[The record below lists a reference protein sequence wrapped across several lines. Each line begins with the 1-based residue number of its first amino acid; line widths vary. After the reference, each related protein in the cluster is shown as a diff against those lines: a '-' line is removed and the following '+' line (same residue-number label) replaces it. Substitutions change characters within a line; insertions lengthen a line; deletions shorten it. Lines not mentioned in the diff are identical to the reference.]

1 MIQVR
6 NLFKSFNGQ
15 PVLEDIT
22 FEVNKGEIVVILG
35 ESGTGKSV
43 LLKHLV
49 GLLKP
54 DQGNILVDSQDIT
67 RMSEPE
73 LLNLRKE
80 MGYLFQE
87 GALYDFMNV
96 FENIAFPLREH
107 TDLDGKEIRLKVQN
121 ILKLIGLEGIEAK
134 YPAELSGGMKKR
146 VALARAIIMG
156 SKILFC
162 DEPTSGL
169 DPLRS
174 RDISDLIR
182 NVARK
187 FHCTTVVTSH
197 DIQNSFRIADRLALL
212 QNGRIA
218 AIGTAAELKASNNVF
233 VREFIGAQQ
242 GIC

>member
-6 NLFKSFNGQ
+6 HLHKSFNGQ
-15 PVLEDIT
+15 QVLEDINLQV
-22 FEVNKGEIVVILG
+22 EKGEILVILG

-43 LLKHLV
+43 LLKHLI

-54 DQGNILVDSQDIT
+54 DRGSVLVEAKDIT
-67 RMSEPE
+67 KMSERA
-73 LLNLRKE
+73 LLDLRKDI
-80 MGYLFQE
+80 GYLFQE

-107 TDLDGKEIRLKVQN
+107 TAFDGKTIREKVQN
-121 ILKLIGLEGIEAK
+121 ILKLIGLEGIEEK
-134 YPAELSGGMKKR
+134 YPVELSGGMKKR
-146 VALARAIIMG
+146 VALARAVILD

-182 NVARK
+182 DVARK
-187 FHCTTVVTSH
+187 LHCTTVVTSH
-197 DIQNSFRIADRLALL
+197 DIPNSLRIADRLALL

-218 AIGTAAELKASNNVF
+218 AVGTPSEFKASNNVF
-233 VREFIGAQQ
+233 VKEFIG
-242 GIC
+242 

>member
-1 MIQVR
+1 MIQVQH
-6 NLFKSFNGQ
+6 LYKSFNGQ
-15 PVLEDIT
+15 QVLEDINLQ
-22 FEVNKGEIVVILG
+22 VKKGEILVILG

-43 LLKHLV
+43 LLKHLI

-54 DQGNILVDSQDIT
+54 DRGSVLIEAKDIT
-67 RMSEPE
+67 KMSERE
-73 LLNLRKE
+73 LLDLRKDI
-80 MGYLFQE
+80 GYLFQE

-107 TDLDGKEIRLKVQN
+107 TAFDGKTIREKVSR
-121 ILKLIGLEGIEAK
+121 ILKLIGLEGIEEK

-146 VALARAIIMG
+146 VALARAVILD

-174 RDISDLIR
+174 RDIADLIR
-182 NVARK
+182 DVARK
-187 FHCTTVVTSH
+187 LHCTTVVTSH
-197 DIQNSFRIADRLALL
+197 DIQNSLRIADRLALL

-218 AIGTAAELKASNNVF
+218 AMGTPSEFKASNNVF
-233 VREFIGAQQ
+233 VKEFIS
-242 GIC
+242 

>member
-6 NLFKSFNGQ
+6 HLHKSFNGQ
-15 PVLEDIT
+15 QVLEDINLQ
-22 FEVNKGEIVVILG
+22 VKKGEILVILG

-43 LLKHLV
+43 LLKHLI

-54 DQGNILVDSQDIT
+54 DQGSVLIEARDIT
-67 RMSEPE
+67 KMSERE
-73 LLNLRKE
+73 LLGLRKDI
-80 MGYLFQE
+80 GYLFQE

-107 TDLDGKEIRLKVQN
+107 TAFDGKIIREKVKN
-121 ILKLIGLEGIEAK
+121 ILKLIGLEGTEEK

-146 VALARAIIMG
+146 VALARAIILD
-156 SKILFC
+156 SRILLC

-182 NVARK
+182 DVARK
-187 FHCTTVVTSH
+187 LRCTTVVTSH
-197 DIQNSFRIADRLALL
+197 DIQNSLRIADRLALL

-218 AIGTAAELKASNNVF
+218 AMGTPSEFKASNNVF
-233 VREFIGAQQ
+233 VKEFIS
-242 GIC
+242 

>member
-1 MIQVR
+1 MIQVEH
-6 NLFKSFNGQ
+6 LYKSFNGQ
-15 PVLEDIT
+15 QVLEDINLQ
-22 FEVNKGEIVVILG
+22 VKKGEILAILG

-43 LLKHLV
+43 LLKHLI

-54 DQGNILVDSQDIT
+54 DQGSVLIEARDIT
-67 RMSEPE
+67 KMSERE
-73 LLNLRKE
+73 LLDLRKDI
-80 MGYLFQE
+80 GYLFQE

-107 TDLDGKEIRLKVQN
+107 TAFDGKTIREKVRN

-146 VALARAIIMG
+146 VALARAVILD

-182 NVARK
+182 GVARK
-187 FHCTTVVTSH
+187 LHCTTVVTSH
-197 DIQNSFRIADRLALL
+197 DIQNSLRIADRLALL

-218 AIGTAAELKASNNVF
+218 AIGTPSEFKASNNVF
-233 VREFIGAQQ
+233 VKEFIS
-242 GIC
+242 

>member
-1 MIQVR
+1 MQH
-6 NLFKSFNGQ
+6 LYKSFNGQ
-15 PVLEDIT
+15 QVLEDINLQ
-22 FEVNKGEIVVILG
+22 VKKGEILVILG

-43 LLKHLV
+43 LLKHLI

-54 DQGNILVDSQDIT
+54 DRGSVLIEAKDIT
-67 RMSEPE
+67 KMSERE
-73 LLNLRKE
+73 LLDLRKDI
-80 MGYLFQE
+80 GYLFQE

-107 TDLDGKEIRLKVQN
+107 TAFNGKTIREKVEN
-121 ILKLIGLEGIEAK
+121 ILKLIGLEGIEEK

-146 VALARAIIMG
+146 VALARAVILG

-182 NVARK
+182 DVARK
-187 FHCTTVVTSH
+187 LHCTTVVTSH
-197 DIQNSFRIADRLALL
+197 DIQNSLRIADRLALL

-218 AIGTAAELKASNNVF
+218 AIGTPSEFKASNNVF
-233 VREFIGAQQ
+233 VKEFIN
-242 GIC
+242 